1 MDSQAQRS
9 IAGCLVVDREA
20 KKWGQTQPTVCSFS
34 SSQNSWMEHI
44 TGNPRQKELFVINE
58 TEEMMDSRISGRLE
72 ECNRIKME
80 KNHIYD
86 TSIID

>member
-44 TGNPRQKELFVINE
+44 TGNPRQVEYGLGFKIE
-58 TEEMMDSRISGRLE
+58 RPCR
-72 ECNRIKME
+72 
-80 KNHIYD
+80 KNF
-86 TSIID
+86 SLSMKLKR